1 MPERSLTVLLNLTE
15 TRKTYRA
22 VLSAPKV
29 VIPELIEPPQAAPS
43 IQQTNDGE
51 KSGDSANLPQTSQSN
66 PTPTSFQSDSVAR
79 DPLGNKKRPCD
90 EVDLEIPTNASVAA
104 QIGEVANTEG
114 ESSRK
119 KKKKRGN
126 REKAGAI

>member
-1 MPERSLTVLLNLTE
+1 MLLNLTE

-29 VIPELIEPPQAAPS
+29 VIPELIEAPQAAPS

-66 PTPTSFQSDSVAR
+66 PTLTSLQSDSVAR

-90 EVDLEIPTNASVAA
+90 EEIPTNASVAA

-119 KKKKRGN
+119 KKKKRGS
-126 REKAGAI
+126 REKAGVV